1 MRTRAAL
8 VGLALLAGLALW
20 WLRPSPIANLTPRQ
34 GPVVVLGDSLSAGQG
49 SASHQGYVGILQQRL
64 GLEMVNKGVNGNTTR
79 QGLERLDRDVLSL
92 NPALV
97 VVELGGNDFLQ
108 HVPPEET
115 FANLDE
121 IVRRIQERGAP
132 VLLLGVQSGLLQDK
146 NAARFAELARRRQT
160 GFVPNIM
167 EGIFTNPALKDD
179 PIHPN
184 DDGYKVMADRVE
196 PVLKSMLSKM
206 GR

>member
-8 VGLALLAGLALW
+8 IGLALLAGLALW
-20 WLRPSPIANLTPRQ
+20 WLRPTPIANLHPRQ
-34 GPVVVLGDSLSAGQG
+34 GPIVVLGDSLSAGQG
-49 SASHQGYVGILQQRL
+49 SASKMGYVGLLQQRL
-64 GLEMVNKGVNGNTTR
+64 GVELINKGINGNTSR
-79 QGLERLDRDVLSL
+79 QGLDRLNRDVLSL
-92 NPALV
+92 SPALV
-97 VVELGGNDFLQ
+97 IVELGGNDFLQ

-132 VLLLGVQSGLLQDK
+132 VLLLGVQSGVLQDK
-146 NAARFAELARRRQT
+146 NASRFAELARRRQT
-160 GFVPNIM
+160 GYVANIM

-196 PVLKSMLSKM
+196 PVLRGMLSRM
-206 GR
+206 R